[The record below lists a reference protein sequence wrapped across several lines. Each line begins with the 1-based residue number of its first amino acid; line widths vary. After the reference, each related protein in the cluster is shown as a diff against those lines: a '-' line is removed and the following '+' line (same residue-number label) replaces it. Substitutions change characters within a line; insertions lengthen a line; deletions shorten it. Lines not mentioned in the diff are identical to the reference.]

1 MSDHTQCGG
10 RRVEYTLSGSRLRV
24 FVMRVLFAV
33 LLCFALAGCS
43 IHPLPDDVTRDS
55 TFDIVEKIRC
65 EARDA
70 IATELLILLDRSSDP
85 GTRALVPELKSG
97 RLKFADLEEDQV
109 DDRTLSIIDQY
120 RWAGIGFKFTFQISE
135 NNDASGSALFK
146 MPFTDGT
153 FSLAVAAGKD
163 KSRQNRRVI
172 DIGDSFEGLVV
183 GREDACATV
192 EKPGKNWKHPI
203 TGNIGLAEVVHTYT
217 RLVGNNEKVGEFS
230 DELQYTVRAF
240 GSVTPSV
247 SLSKFEHKV
256 LRLASASARLS
267 ADRTDTHRV
276 KIAFID
282 VRSVPAAILKK
293 RRAGRALRKRRL
305 ASRRAAARRVRGR
318 STRVFNSSPD
328 QTQFISNRAVQEL
341 RRLDS
346 LDRQQRLNDL
356 IGR

>member
-1 MSDHTQCGG
+1 MF
-10 RRVEYTLSGSRLRV
+10 VLR
-24 FVMRVLFAV
+24 F
-33 LLCFALAGCS
+33 LCAAFSVVALAGCS

-70 IATELLILLDRSSDP
+70 IATELLILLDQSSDP
-85 GTRALVPELKSG
+85 GTRALVPGLKSG
-97 RLKFADLEEDQV
+97 SLKFADLEEDQV
-109 DDRTLSIIDQY
+109 DDVTLAVIDQY

-135 NNDASGSALFK
+135 NNDASGNALFR

-153 FSLAVAAGKD
+153 FSLSVAAGKD

-183 GREDACATV
+183 GREEACATV

-230 DELQYTVRAF
+230 DELEYTVRAF

-247 SLSKFEHKV
+247 ALSKFEHRV
-256 LRLASASARLS
+256 LRLASASANFS

-282 VRSVPAAILKK
+282 VRSVPAAVLKK
-293 RRAGRALRKRRL
+293 RRARRALRKRRL
-305 ASRRAAARRVRGR
+305 AKRRTGVRQASGRR
-318 STRVFNSSPD
+318 TRVFNSSPD
-328 QTQFISNRAVQEL
+328 QTRFISNRAVQEL

-356 IGR
+356 IDR